1 MSFHRLISVIRR
13 LLGRERAWRGARWRS
28 SAAAKA
34 VLLAVVL
41 AGTAGVA
48 SASVLVSGDVTPS
61 DNPFTLNI
69 NEGLPSDGNFVNP
82 FEAEDEQTFFEGRHL
97 DNNVADPLDDTNV
110 NIPDIIVG
118 QSAYGTLLISGESAL
133 RDQTLTVGGSGPRAT
148 SGGGGGVIRAGTGVM
163 RITGFGSL
171 YNNDPTIIPP
181 GLPAN
186 FSSKTPRPIDV
197 GYDLYVGIA
206 GTPTDPTLGA
216 NVGGTGTFEISA
228 GGRAEI
234 QDAVVVGRDPNST
247 GYIVVDGFDSYLGS
261 GGFAAGGGGGSLEP
275 HQMIIGLRGVGY
287 MTISN
292 GATVRTDAPPAA
304 GGSGGSTGPVGAV
317 IGSPVF
323 ETGNQC
329 AKSGGVGTVTVSGP
343 ASKWIVSGSLQI
355 GGFNFGQTGQVV
367 AGDPEGD
374 GVLYSSAAG
383 RGTLNV
389 QAGAVVNLINAL
401 GIDANDPQLLLAIG
415 RFGRIQ
421 MDGGLINV
429 GGVTGENNDTEVR
442 ENSVQLINDGVIS
455 GSGRINTGVFN
466 NRYFGEIRV
475 GGGEKLLIDASADLS
490 AGTGSPV
497 LTNYGVIQVLGTGDL
512 RAELE
517 FDRAGRPSFA
527 DPAVSEPAS

>member
-13 LLGRERAWRGARWRS
+13 LLGRER
-28 SAAAKA
+28 
-34 VLLAVVL
+34 VL
-41 AGTAGVA
+41 ARCPVASARQRKPCCWLLCLLGRRALA

-133 RDQTLTVGGSGPRAT
+133 RDQTLTIGGSGPRTT
-148 SGGGGGVIRAGTGVM
+148 SGGGGGIIRAGTGVM

-206 GTPTDPTLGA
+206 GTSDDRGIGG
-216 NVGGTGTFEISA
+216 NVGGTGTLEISA

-261 GGFAAGGGGGSLEP
+261 GGFE
-275 HQMIIGLRGVGY
+275 
-287 MTISN
+287 
-292 GATVRTDAPPAA
+292 A
-304 GGSGGSTGPVGAV
+304 GGSWRIAR
-317 IGSPVF
+317 
-323 ETGNQC
+323 
-329 AKSGGVGTVTVSGP
+329 A
-343 ASKWIVSGSLQI
+343 ASDDHW
-355 GGFNFGQTGQVV
+355 
-367 AGDPEGD
+367 P
-374 GVLYSSAAG
+374 AG
-383 RGTLNV
+383 RRLHDDQQWGH
-389 QAGAVVNLINAL
+389 GAQ
-401 GIDANDPQLLLAIG
+401 PTRRLLLAGQVDRSVRLARSLAVRRLRHG
-415 RFGRIQ
+415 RSSARSWWCRHRHCERHGF
-421 MDGGLINV
+421 
-429 GGVTGENNDTEVR
+429 EVDCWWLAANR
-442 ENSVQLINDGVIS
+442 RLRYRPNWACLSVILKATMFDYGA
-455 GSGRINTGVFN
+455 
-466 NRYFGEIRV
+466 IR
-475 GGGEKLLIDASADLS
+475 SRHS
-490 AGTGSPV
+490 
-497 LTNYGVIQVLGTGDL
+497 
-512 RAELE
+512 
-517 FDRAGRPSFA
+517 
-527 DPAVSEPAS
+527 